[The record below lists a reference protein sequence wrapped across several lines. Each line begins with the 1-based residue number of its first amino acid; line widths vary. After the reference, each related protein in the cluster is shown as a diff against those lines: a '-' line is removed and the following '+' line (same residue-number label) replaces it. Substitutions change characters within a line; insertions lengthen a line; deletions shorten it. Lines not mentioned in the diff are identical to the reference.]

1 MSINENLLGSLSEET
16 GEERQAADLEQ
27 RLREAKAEALR
38 RDLLAEDFRDR
49 VQNIYEAII
58 VLSQRAR
65 QIGQQQAN
73 VIEQFLSS
81 KVKPETDE
89 NEEEVPAKKT
99 LEDDDDSPRLP
110 RFEKPTVLAMN
121 ELLREGINYKL
132 KE

>member
-16 GEERQAADLEQ
+16 SEESQAADLEQ
-27 RLREAKAEALR
+27 RLREARAEALR

>member
-1 MSINENLLGSLSEET
+1 MSINENLLGSLSEENA
-16 GEERQAADLEQ
+16 EEGQAANSEQ
-27 RLREAKAEALR
+27 QLSDAKADALR

-58 VLSQRAR
+58 VLSLRAR

-89 NEEEVPAKKT
+89 NEEEVPVKKA
-99 LEDDDDSPRLP
+99 LEDDEDSARLP
-110 RFEKPTVLAMN
+110 KFEKPTVLAMN
-121 ELLREGINYKL
+121 ELLREGINYKI

>member
-1 MSINENLLGSLSEET
+1 MSINENLLGSLSEENA
-16 GEERQAADLEQ
+16 EESQAADLEQ
-27 RLREAKAEALR
+27 RLRDAKAEALR

-73 VIEQFLSS
+73 IIEQFLSS

-89 NEEEVPAKKT
+89 NEEEVPVKKT
-99 LEDDDDSPRLP
+99 LEDDEDSARLP
-110 RFEKPTVLAMN
+110 KFEKPTVLAMN
-121 ELLREGINYKL
+121 ELLREGINYKI